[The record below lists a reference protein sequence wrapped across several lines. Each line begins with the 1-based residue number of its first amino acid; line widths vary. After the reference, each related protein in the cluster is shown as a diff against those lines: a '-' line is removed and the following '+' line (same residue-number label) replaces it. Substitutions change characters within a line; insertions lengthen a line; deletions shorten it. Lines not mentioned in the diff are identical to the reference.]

1 MSLLNDLIL
10 TLDADL
16 LQAERNDVSAASFSP
31 LREIREKMCKYVL
44 LRVDS
49 EQYALPV
56 EGLAEIGP
64 MPSITPLP
72 NLPQW
77 ICGIIHQRGE
87 IISVIDL
94 HRLFGQEI
102 APGKR
107 RSKLAV
113 LHNGKMK
120 VGIGID
126 QVIATISKPDS
137 DRLPDTGGYL
147 RELEPT
153 VFEQALQIENET
165 YRILQPVPFLDMPRL
180 LNYQPPE

>member
-1 MSLLNDLIL
+1 MTLLNDIIN

-16 LQAERNDVSAASFSP
+16 VQAERNDASTAPPRP
-31 LREIREKMCKYVL
+31 LHEIREKMCKYVL
-44 LRVDS
+44 FRVDA
-49 EQYALPV
+49 ENYAIPV

-77 ICGIIHQRGE
+77 IGGIIHQRGE

-94 HRLFGQEI
+94 HRLFGLQTLS
-102 APGKR
+102 GKMHG
-107 RSKLAV
+107 KLAV
-113 LHNGKMK
+113 IHNGKIK

-126 QVIATISKPDS
+126 QIVATVSKPQS
-137 DRLPDTGGYL
+137 DLLSDTDGYL
-147 RELEPT
+147 HQLEPG
-153 VFEQALQIENET
+153 VFAQILQIETES

-180 LNYQPPE
+180 LNYQPPK